1 MIMSDKAKELPD
13 DQADAVNP
21 DAPVQDESPAA
32 AAPTEP
38 MAAALTP
45 PQVDELKAKAAKA
58 DEHWD
63 RLLRQAADF
72 DNFKKRVARER
83 QDAAKYANMAL
94 IEKLIPVL
102 DNFDMAFAA
111 ANTTQDPAVKALKEG
126 IAMVINQF
134 KAILTEAGLEEI
146 DASNKP
152 FDPNWHEAV
161 AQQER
166 ADVAEGIV
174 IQQLRRGYTLRDR
187 LIRPA
192 SVIVA
197 KKPAA

>member
-1 MIMSDKAKELPD
+1 MIMSDKAKELAD
-13 DQADAVNP
+13 YQAGTANP
-21 DAPVQDESPAA
+21 DAPVEDGSRAA
-32 AAPTEP
+32 TGPTEP
-38 MAAALTP
+38 SAAALTP
-45 PQVDELKAKAAKA
+45 PQIDELKAKAAKA

-102 DNFDMAFAA
+102 DSFDMAFAA
-111 ANTTQDPAVKALKEG
+111 ANAAQDPAAKALKEG
-126 IAMVINQF
+126 IAMVFNQF
-134 KAILTEAGLEEI
+134 KAVLAEAGLEEI